1 MHAFN
6 YKSRQWITKMGLA
19 VLLLSFGSNAAYA
32 QINVFACEPE
42 WAALTQQL
50 GGNAVKVFSAT
61 TNQQDPHHIQ
71 ARPSLIAKVRR
82 ADLLVCTGADLEV
95 GWLPLLLRKSGNGK
109 ILSGQA
115 GHFMA
120 ADQVVLLEKP
130 AVLDRS
136 LGDIHAAGNPHIHLD
151 PHRIQQIANA
161 LTLRLIKIDPAN
173 RSLYQQ
179 NGQHFTQQ
187 WQQAI
192 KKWQQ
197 KAQILRGKR
206 IVVSH
211 NSWVYLEQWLG
222 LKKVATLEPKPG
234 IPPSSSHLSKLLT
247 QLKQNS
253 AHMILT
259 ASYQNDR
266 SARWL
271 AKKTGMPSIELA
283 FGPAEN
289 ETLLQWFEQIVN
301 QLVKVA
307 HES

>member
-1 MHAFN
+1 M
-6 YKSRQWITKMGLA
+6 SMT
-19 VLLLSFGSNAAYA
+19 VLLLSCGSNVAYA
-32 QINVFACEPE
+32 QVNVFACEPE

-82 ADLLVCTGADLEV
+82 ADLLVCTGAELEI

-130 AVLDRS
+130 AALDRA

-151 PHRIQQIANA
+151 PRRIQKIANA
-161 LTLRLIKIDPAN
+161 LTQRLIEIDPTN
-173 RSLYQQ
+173 STLYQQ
-179 NGQHFTQQ
+179 NGQDFTQQ

-192 KKWQQ
+192 KKWHQTA
-197 KAQILRGKR
+197 KILRGKR

-211 NSWVYLEQWLG
+211 NSWAYLEQWLG

-234 IPPSSSHLSKLLT
+234 IPASSTHLSKLLT
-247 QLKQNS
+247 QLKQNP
-253 AHMILT
+253 AEMILSVT
-259 ASYQNDR
+259 YQNQKP
-266 SARWL
+266 AHWL
-271 AKKTGMPSIELA
+271 SKKTTMPVINLS
-283 FGPAEN
+283 FSPAEN
-289 ETLLQWFEQIVN
+289 ETLVVWFGQIVD
-301 QLVKVA
+301 QLIRV
-307 HES
+307 HP